1 MTDSTVRP
9 ASFFTSAAAWRDW
22 LQEHHGAE
30 SELWV
35 GFSKR
40 HTAQPSMT
48 WAESVDEALCFGWI
62 DGLRQRIDDDRY
74 RIRFTPRRPGGI
86 WSVVNQRR
94 IAELIE
100 AGLVAPAG
108 LAAWE
113 RRRADRQ
120 GVYAYENA
128 ALELSPHYE
137 AMLRA
142 DPAAAAF
149 FDSRRA
155 GYRTIAI
162 RWVMTAKRE
171 DTRDRR
177 MAQLV
182 QDSAAGRL
190 IPSQRW

>member
-62 DGLRQRIDDDRY
+62 DGVRQRIDDDRY

-128 ALELSPHYE
+128 ALELSPRYE

-149 FDSRRA
+149 FESRAA

>member
-22 LQEHHGAE
+22 LREHHGAE

-62 DGLRQRIDDDRY
+62 DGVRQRIDDDRY

-100 AGLVAPAG
+100 AGRVAPAG

-149 FDSRRA
+149 FDSRPA
-155 GYRTIAI
+155 GYRTIAT

>member
-62 DGLRQRIDDDRY
+62 DGVRQRIDDDRY

-149 FDSRRA
+149 FDSRPA